1 MAAIVV
7 LPKFRAWVP
16 STGALA
22 ASYVVRTFAA
32 GTSTPLAVYT
42 DAGLTVPAANPFVLD
57 ANGEAVVYA
66 AAGVNYKF
74 QLYDPTNIT
83 QQWSVDNVTI
93 GGGSSSS
100 TTASEWVIDSAVPTF
115 IGTTQFSFSGDRT
128 GTYHVNRRVRASVTA
143 GTIYGTIT
151 AASFGGGI
159 TTVTVTWDSGQ
170 LDSGLS
176 QISYGILDSINVSYP
191 ASISSGGSS
200 GSSVLVV
207 NGGFDIW
214 QRGAGGTASFT
225 TIAARAYTAD
235 RWQAQHTGGNATVTQ
250 VAGSVGRYG
259 FKLQRT
265 AGNAVTAAVQMAQS
279 MEIND
284 CIALTTQGTPL
295 SISLNLKAGANFS
308 ATSNNVVVTIFAGK
322 DASDTN
328 VLAGYTSSLTVATAT
343 FGITT
348 TSTRYS
354 VSGTIPGASGY
365 TEFGVTIQFTPTGTA
380 GADDSITVEKVQLE
394 GNSAATTYSPVAY
407 GVTYQRCLR
416 YYEKSFAY
424 ATAPAQNVGLAA
436 GCSFIFTAGKAG
448 AVAST
453 MPSIG
458 FQTSKRVAPTFA
470 SFNPL
475 NTNAQIRDNTA
486 VADCTAFAGTATERG
501 FLGSF
506 TANAGTAVGNAM
518 CINWTADSD
527 IP

>member
-42 DAGLTVPAANPFVLD
+42 DSGLTTPAANPFTLD

-66 AAGVNYKF
+66 LAGVNYKI

-83 QQWSVDNVTI
+83 QQWSVDNYTI
-93 GGGSSSS
+93 AGSGSGTS
-100 TTASEWVIDSAVPTF
+100 TTGSEWIIDSAVPTY
-115 IGTTQFSFSGDRT
+115 ISATQFSFSGDRT

-151 AASFGGGI
+151 AASFSGGI
-159 TTVTVTWDSGQ
+159 TTITVTWDSGQ

-191 ASISSGGSS
+191 SSISGGGASQT
-200 GSSVLVV
+200 LLY
-207 NGGFDIW
+207 NGGFDLF
-214 QRGAGGTASFT
+214 QRGANGSASFT
-225 TIAARAYTAD
+225 TISSRAYTAD

-250 VAGSVGRYG
+250 VAGSVSRFG

-279 MEIND
+279 LTIND
-284 CIALTTQGTPL
+284 CFGLGAAGTPL
-295 SISLNLKAGANFS
+295 SISLNLKAGANLS

-328 VLAGYTSSLTVATAT
+328 VLAGYASSLTVATAT

-354 VSGTIPGASGY
+354 VSGTVPAASGY

-394 GNSAATTYSPVAY
+394 ANASATTYQIVQF
-407 GVTYQRCLR
+407 GTTVQRCEFF
-416 YYEKSFAY
+416 YEKTFQLQ
-424 ATAPAQNVGLAA
+424 TAPAQGSSLLGFVSMPA
-436 GCSFIFTAGKAG
+436 TRAG
-448 AVAST
+448 A
-453 MPSIG
+453 IG
-458 FQTSKRVAPTFA
+458 MNGYNFAYRSRKRVAPTITTFSPGAATAQAFDNNA
-470 SFNPL
+470 S
-475 NTNAQIRDNTA
+475 AA
-486 VADCTAFAGTATERG
+486 CTATSASNISDTNFEIN
-501 FLGSF
+501 F
-506 TANAGTAVGNAM
+506 VGNAATA
-518 CINWTADSD
+518 IGNQIILSYTADAD